1 VIVADSNLLAYLML
15 GGPEAEDADRVFRR
29 DPEWAVPLLWR
40 SEFRSILAG
49 YMRQRGLRV
58 ADAAAVH
65 ELTERLLAGREYSV
79 RGDAVLQ
86 LVAESS
92 CSAYDC
98 EYVALAREL
107 QVPLVTWDRQV
118 LRAFPAVAV
127 AGPAFAGGSA

>member
-1 VIVADSNLLAYLML
+1 MIVANSNLLAYLML
-15 GGPEAEDADRVFRR
+15 GGPEAEDAERVFRR
-29 DPEWAVPLLWR
+29 DPVWAVPVLWR

-49 YMRQRGLRV
+49 YQRQRGQPV
-58 ADAAAVH
+58 ADAAAVN
-65 ELTERLLAGREYSV
+65 ELAERLLAGREYSV

-118 LRAFPAVAV
+118 LRAFPAVAI
-127 AGPAFAGGSA
+127 AGPAFAGGSV